1 MGNIFKSDTENSLNS
16 PEELESYIR
25 VTTPP
30 VWVVL
35 IALLVLVLGVIAF
48 CIFGTVTGHT
58 ETGERLVIYE
68 ALYPPYKVCAR
79 PYDMFM
85 SPVDRIKY
93 PDAAQ
98 EYRFEL
104 VHRPA

>member
-1 MGNIFKSDTENSLNS
+1 MTSAENVAANVSTENRSDVRDFHVGDIVRHFKREYVNQDTAEYL
-16 PEELESYIR
+16 YRI
-25 VTTPP
+25 V
-30 VWVVL
+30 
-35 IALLVLVLGVIAF
+35 AF
-48 CIFGTVTGHT
+48 AGHT

-104 VHRPA
+104 VHRPT

>member
-1 MGNIFKSDTENSLNS
+1 MGNIFKSNTENSLNS

-58 ETGERLVIYE
+58 ETGEEEQIHPISFIVN
-68 ALYPPYKVCAR
+68 
-79 PYDMFM
+79 
-85 SPVDRIKY
+85 
-93 PDAAQ
+93 
-98 EYRFEL
+98 
-104 VHRPA
+104 

>member
-1 MGNIFKSDTENSLNS
+1 MTSAENVAANVSTENRSDVHDFHVGDIVRHFKREYVNQDTAEYL
-16 PEELESYIR
+16 YRI
-25 VTTPP
+25 V
-30 VWVVL
+30 
-35 IALLVLVLGVIAF
+35 AF
-48 CIFGTVTGHT
+48 AGHT